1 MTVSGF
7 LALVR
12 SPRDGVSAVL
22 ARGRPSVALAG
33 VLVATAL
40 AAASSARFAGEVR
53 VQDVVFGPG
62 RSPLV
67 GALIDTL
74 GIELTAA
81 VVYLL
86 ERSFGLLVLA
96 SAFTP
101 LFIWVLGATAVH
113 AAARLR
119 GSRARFGPYLTLFG
133 YATTLSRIPAEG
145 AALLLGGAGAL
156 GAGAVQLV
164 GLAALAWLAV
174 VAWHGV
180 VLHYGVGGERA
191 ATIVVLALLLFYLVP
206 LALIV
211 LAVAAVLIAAVWLG
225 IFSGP

>member
-1 MTVSGF
+1 VREL
-7 LALVR
+7 LALLR
-12 SPRDGVSAVL
+12 APRGGVSSVL
-22 ARGRPSVALAG
+22 ARGRLSVALAG

-40 AAASSARFAGEVR
+40 AAASSARFASEVR

-67 GALIDTL
+67 GALIGAL
-74 GIELTAA
+74 GVDLTAA
-81 VVYLL
+81 VVYTL

-101 LFIWVLGATAVH
+101 LFIWILGATAVH
-113 AAARLR
+113 LAAARLR

-133 YATTLSRIPAEG
+133 YATALSRIPAEG
-145 AALLLGGAGAL
+145 AALLLGGGGAL
-156 GAGAVQLV
+156 GAQAVQLV
-164 GLAALAWLAV
+164 GLVALAWLAF

-180 VLHYGVGGERA
+180 VLHYAVGGERA
-191 ATIVVLALLLFYLVP
+191 ATILALALLLFYLVP

-211 LAVAAVLIAAVWLG
+211 LAVAAVVTAAVWLG

>member
-1 MTVSGF
+1 MSGF
-7 LALVR
+7 LVLVR
-12 SPRDGVSAVL
+12 SPRAGVDAVL
-22 ARGRPSVALAG
+22 ARGRLSVALAG

-67 GALIDTL
+67 GALIGAL
-74 GIELTAA
+74 GVDLTAA
-81 VVYLL
+81 VVYTL

-133 YATTLSRIPAEG
+133 YATALSRIPAEG
-145 AALLLGGAGAL
+145 AALLLGGGAL
-156 GAGAVQLV
+156 GAEAVQLV
-164 GLAALAWLAV
+164 GLAALAWLAF

-191 ATIVVLALLLFYLVP
+191 ATILALALLLFYLVP

-211 LAVAAVLIAAVWLG
+211 LAVAAVVVAAVWLG